1 VNVVVKKVQPYPIH
15 CELFKAEGQPGIAC
29 DIVKLTEIG
38 FLIKI
43 APQHRFRVF
52 DKLICQFMIP
62 VDSIFME
69 EKVKVIKTYHG
80 LDTASSPSQPVKGL
94 IAAPNTEKVTTME
107 LHFYELKPFHKET
120 IQNFLTKI
128 GQK

>member
-1 VNVVVKKVQPYPIH
+1 MSVVVKKVKPYPIS
-15 CELFKAEGQPGIAC
+15 CELFKAEGQPGIEC
-29 DIVKLTEIG
+29 DIVKLTDIG
-38 FLIKI
+38 FLVRI
-43 APQHRFRVF
+43 APQHKFKVF

-80 LDTASSPSQPVKGL
+80 METGATPQQVVKGVVS
-94 IAAPNTEKVTTME
+94 APPVEKVSTME